1 MRGVVAPDL
10 FILCGNVV
18 YELIAKLVMRIV
30 VKAEIVASNLKSWS
44 STLGYHKGIR
54 YSRGRKLGLCQ

>member
-30 VKAEIVASNLKSWS
+30 VKAEIAASNLKS
-44 STLGYHKGIR
+44 
-54 YSRGRKLGLCQ
+54 